1 MTNTVNRLSIVIAAI
16 ISGAF
21 VLPVSAQSTGFCEAS
36 QKLLDRVHE
45 KLVEWQVPEEV
56 ERMGMIRIMSR
67 AGLARAYASDEGLAE
82 DLQAALN
89 VLVIARDDDD
99 PERVPNEDVPAA
111 IYTNILIV
119 AGHMPDLCPDVI
131 VPDFS
136 TYSNFAPE

>member
-1 MTNTVNRLSIVIAAI
+1 MDDPLRAVALHVGRVAVEKNIEAFLAAPWAGDKLVVGDGPARDRFQALAPDAI
-16 ISGAF
+16 F
-21 VLPVSAQSTGFCEAS
+21 TGF
-36 QKLLDRVHE
+36 LD
-45 KLVEWQVPEEV
+45 
-56 ERMGMIRIMSR
+56 GTN
-67 AGLARAYASDEGLAE
+67 LARAYASDEGLAE